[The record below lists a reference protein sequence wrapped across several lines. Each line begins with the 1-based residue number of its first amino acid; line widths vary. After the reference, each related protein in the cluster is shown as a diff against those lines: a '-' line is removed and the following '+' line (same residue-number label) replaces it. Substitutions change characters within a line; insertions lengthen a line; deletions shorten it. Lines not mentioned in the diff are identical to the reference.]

1 MQVRQPFRLFQKPAL
16 RLGFRQADGI
26 HEDEAKRLVAA
37 RRDGFA
43 SVEEVAVRAKLH
55 GRPMR
60 ALADAD
66 AFRSIG
72 LDRRQALWEVRR
84 LPEDDP
90 LPLFEAVQARELGEE
105 PDARLPVMALGEH
118 VATDYQ
124 TMRLSLKAHPMAV
137 LRPVF
142 AREGVSTCVG
152 TAAKADAR
160 FAQTAG
166 LVLVR
171 QRPGKGNAIFITLED
186 ETGIVNVVLW
196 ARQFERFRRE
206 VMAAR
211 LMLVEGRVQ
220 KSPEGVTH
228 LMATRILDRSGEL
241 DRLWGADRKGL
252 TITKPAMTPADEGA
266 KLYPEAD
273 PATAAGAMI
282 PPPLHLAPP
291 PRSRHPRDRRILP
304 KSRDFH

>member
-1 MQVRQPFRLFQKPAL
+1 
-16 RLGFRQADGI
+16 
-26 HEDEAKRLVAA
+26 
-37 RRDGFA
+37 
-43 SVEEVAVRAKLH
+43 
-55 GRPMR
+55 
-60 ALADAD
+60 
-66 AFRSIG
+66 
-72 LDRRQALWEVRR
+72 
-84 LPEDDP
+84 
-90 LPLFEAVQARELGEE
+90 
-105 PDARLPVMALGEH
+105 
-118 VATDYQ
+118 
-124 TMRLSLKAHPMAV
+124 
-137 LRPVF
+137 
-142 AREGVSTCVG
+142 
-152 TAAKADAR
+152 
-160 FAQTAG
+160 
-166 LVLVR
+166 
-171 QRPGKGNAIFITLED
+171 
-186 ETGIVNVVLW
+186 VVLW